1 MSTAVLQEWTA
12 KDGAAA
18 QQLVAK
24 LQDIAQQHGHALSH
38 AEAISSTV
46 IAEIT
51 TPAKGK
57 PCTPPV
63 ESATVLAACY
73 CGKGQYFDTR
83 HD

>member
-1 MSTAVLQEWTA
+1 VRFASTCEPSTCEPCCCCCWLFALQEWTA

-24 LQDIAQQHGHALSH
+24 LQDIAQQHGHALSN

-57 PCTPPV
+57 QRGR
-63 ESATVLAACY
+63 SY
-73 CGKGQYFDTR
+73 
-83 HD
+83 

>member
-1 MSTAVLQEWTA
+1 LQEWTA

-24 LQDIAQQHGHALSH
+24 LQDIAQQHGHALSN

-57 PCTPPV
+57 QRDS
-63 ESATVLAACY
+63 SAAMHCCCLQKMAFQQLAEA
-73 CGKGQYFDTR
+73 
-83 HD
+83 